1 MGRAGQ
7 HLGVRRIDTS
17 ASKESTPRAEKN
29 PRENDEHSC
38 RPSSSLPDPH
48 PRADPELLWS
58 SQRPAD
64 TTHRRGDVNQRRVG
78 REKKQEENGAKL
90 FATFFVHTSCLP
102 GQVEKMSH
110 TSGYLSA
117 YIEFRI

>member
-17 ASKESTPRAEKN
+17 ASKESTPRPEKN
-29 PRENDEHSC
+29 PRENDHRSS
-38 RPSSSLPDPH
+38 SSSLLDPH
-48 PRADPELLWS
+48 PRADSQFLWS